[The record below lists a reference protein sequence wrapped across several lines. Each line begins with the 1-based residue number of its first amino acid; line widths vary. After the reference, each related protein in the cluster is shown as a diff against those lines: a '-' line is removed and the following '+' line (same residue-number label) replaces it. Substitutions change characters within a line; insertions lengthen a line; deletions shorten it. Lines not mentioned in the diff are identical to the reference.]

1 MRRAILLAVL
11 LVPAAA
17 LAKAPAKPQRVAV
30 HPLRSL
36 GLDADT
42 VARLEDILRASVKQ
56 VPGVKEVPAARVRAA
71 IDGKDG
77 GVPLHCEGQAGC
89 LAALGQRLHAD
100 LVIYGAV
107 GGLGDRYT
115 ITLRAVSAKGGTV
128 VRRASESVGGK
139 REVLIDGITRTA
151 YELLR
156 PDLYVGSIRVK
167 CPVAGAQ
174 VQVDGQDR
182 GKTPLTRPIT
192 GLPPGRHA
200 LKILK
205 TGYSD
210 FDKFVEVRFQ
220 RTTVVTIDLAGS
232 TVSGVIYQQMPA
244 PPLVAASGPGAKAGK
259 GASGKGSKGHEGD
272 ADRDDAGSGK
282 TPSGGAA
289 ATAGLTPPPLA
300 AIPAPSHAL
309 RWTGVGLLGA
319 GAVAAGVGAYFG
331 LQAQDTA
338 KTLSTRFQQNGGP
351 TAADAAD
358 WKTMTNQETVANAL
372 FVAGGVLAA
381 VGGGAL
387 VFDLTRG
394 PSAPPAA
401 VSVLPVGPGG
411 AGLTFTLRR

>member
-11 LVPAAA
+11 LAPAVA

-42 VARLEDILRASVKQ
+42 VARLEDILRASVKR
-56 VPGVKEVPAARVRAA
+56 VPGVRAIPAARVRAA

-77 GVPLHCEGQAGC
+77 GVPLHCGGKAGC
-89 LAALGQRLHAD
+89 LATLGQRLHAD

-115 ITLRAVSAKGGTV
+115 ITLRAVSAADGKV
-128 VRRASESVGGK
+128 VQRASESVGGK

-167 CPVAGAQ
+167 CPVAGAE
-174 VQVDGQDR
+174 VQIDGQDR
-182 GKTPLTRPIT
+182 GQTPLAHPIT
-192 GLPPGRHA
+192 GLAPGRHA

-232 TVSGVIYQQMPA
+232 AVSGVIYQQMPS
-244 PPLVAASGPGAKAGK
+244 PPLVAASGPGARAGK
-259 GASGKGSKGHEGD
+259 GARTKADGD
-272 ADRDDAGSGK
+272 QD
-282 TPSGGAA
+282 AA
-289 ATAGLTPPPLA
+289 ASGPGADTAAIAGLTPPPVA
-300 AIPAPSHAL
+300 EVEAPSHAL

-319 GAVAAGVGAYFG
+319 GAIAAGVGAYFG
-331 LQAQDTA
+331 LQAQGTA

-358 WKTMTNQETVANAL
+358 WKAMTTQETMANVL

-381 VGGGAL
+381 AGGGAL
-387 VFDLTRG
+387 VFDVASG
-394 PSAPPAA
+394 PSAPPAK